1 MNERRKYDFRDAPT
15 EELNEY
21 IEWLNN
27 KKDIHLIN
35 YNNYYNELEGYRNQV
50 IDLYNSSMT
59 DEELNKKVAEIQEKQ
74 LEANKRWRESREAIA
89 LYDRCINRTR
99 IEILERE
106 NKKDKKEEKSEEKVE
121 TNEPIGL
128 ASPVDTL
135 DKTPLKPQEKKEE
148 KQEKPKK
155 EVPKPKTA
163 KDKPDR
169 ELPTLESVLLK
180 IISDEDNNIIGL
192 KEGQTRRYA
201 YSNIKV
207 NQAFKDQIRHGNY
220 IYNVTAVLP
229 ALAGAFINFCKKAS
243 SKLLTRKKTKAKIE
257 QVKENIASLTDD
269 EKETLYRKYLGNNL
283 VNKRE
288 FSAVDE
294 LIKEEVMKYHDQ
306 THIEPLREEL
316 VSLYEKV
323 FDDYNR
329 YLMRGAIINNIKN
342 KCATADELAYIATVY
357 ETDNLDEALEALE
370 LDRIALMKNKA
381 QEIEKIMSL
390 RDEIIT
396 MQSGKGTH
404 STSEDFKAKKEK
416 YIYKGHK
423 LSKKMSTLLAKGL
436 LDKETEIKEDLRKA
450 FNTNNGKLA
459 MKKFIEFNNLE
470 LNNTFEKATIL
481 GKVSAGPRH
490 YEPIPTDLDYRQ
502 DPLLRNTLVSLAMM
516 GSALSIANNIANM
529 KAANDLKNLDTKI
542 DNPKVDGGIS
552 DKDLADLNN
561 QLANKNVADARVYN
575 ETAYQMDPGLK
586 KYFEGHV
593 AEDGALHA
601 SDRAFYDSMNV
612 RMEDLKHGLESGRL
626 TDGEYL
632 RGMDAIRQESAVHLQ
647 EAIDY
652 VDRVL
657 PGYTATHNFDWE
669 PLKANLDSLTNYK
682 NVQDQL
688 VQAAMDGG
696 LTTAKYQALVSGEV
710 AKLNQTLAGLPN
722 SIKTSFIPAAT
733 ALMLASYD
741 LNSRKFIPKQDKN
754 ERVRQMINS
763 AIDEEEYYV
772 SRMKENEAKKA
783 KARVK

>member
-1 MNERRKYDFRDAPT
+1 MNENRKYDFRDAPT

-21 IEWLNN
+21 IEWLNS
-27 KKDIHLIN
+27 KKEIHLIN
-35 YNNYYNELEGYRNQV
+35 YNNYFNELEEYRNQV
-50 IDLYNSSMT
+50 IDYYNSSMSE
-59 DEELNKKVAEIQEKQ
+59 EELNEKLAELQEKQ
-74 LEANKRWRESREAIA
+74 IEANNRWIESREAIA

-99 IEILERE
+99 LEILERE
-106 NKKDKKEEKSEEKVE
+106 NKKETVVEKEEVKEEQTNVVTPVE
-121 TNEPIGL
+121 TLN
-128 ASPVDTL
+128 T
-135 DKTPLKPQEKKEE
+135 TPLKPQEEKVE
-148 KQEKPKK
+148 KQEQVKK
-155 EVPKPKTA
+155 EVPKPKLA
-163 KDKPDR
+163 KDKSDR

-243 SKLLTRKKTKAKIE
+243 SKLLTRKKTKEKIE

-283 VNKRE
+283 INKRE

-294 LIKEEVMKYHDQ
+294 LIKEEVLRYHDQ
-306 THIEPLREEL
+306 NHIEPLREEL

-323 FDDYNR
+323 FDDYNK
-329 YLMRGAIINNIKN
+329 YLMKGSIINNIKN
-342 KCATADELAYIATVY
+342 KCASDDELAYIAEVY
-357 ETDNLDEALEALE
+357 KTDNLDEALEGLE
-370 LDRIALMKNKA
+370 LDRVALMKNKA
-381 QEIEKIMSL
+381 HEIEKIMSL

-404 STSEDFKAKKEK
+404 SIEEDHRVKKGK
-416 YIYKGHK
+416 YVLKGHR
-423 LSKKMSTLLAKGL
+423 LSKRISTKKAEELT
-436 LDKETEIKEDLRKA
+436 KEETKISNELRKA
-450 FNTNNGKLA
+450 INTNNGKLA

-481 GKVSAGPRH
+481 GNVSAGPR
-490 YEPIPTDLDYRQ
+490 YYQPVPINLDYRQ
-502 DPLLRNTLVSLAMM
+502 DPLLRNTLVSLAMI
-516 GSALSIANNIANM
+516 GSAVSIANNIANM
-529 KAANDLKNLDTKI
+529 KAANDLKNI
-542 DNPKVDGGIS
+542 DARIDEPNTNGRLTN
-552 DKDLADLNN
+552 KDLADLNE
-561 QLANKNVADARVYN
+561 QLSNKNAADARAYN
-575 ETAYQMDPGLK
+575 ELAYQMDPELE
-586 KYFEGHV
+586 KYFSGRV
-593 AEDGALHA
+593 AEDQALHA
-601 SDRAFYDSMNV
+601 ADRAFYDSMNV
-612 RMEDLKHGLESGRL
+612 RIDNLKQGLEAGRL
-626 TDGEYL
+626 TDSQYL
-632 RGMDAIRQESAVHLQ
+632 QGMDAIRQESALHLQ

-652 VDRVL
+652 VDKVL
-657 PGYTATHNFDWE
+657 PGYTANHNFDWE

-688 VQAAMDGG
+688 AQAAMDGG
-696 LTTAKYQALVSGEV
+696 LNTTKYQALIGEQV
-710 AKLNQTLAGLPN
+710 AELNNSLAGLPS

-763 AIDEEEYYV
+763 AIDEKEYYV

-783 KARVK
+783 KGRVK